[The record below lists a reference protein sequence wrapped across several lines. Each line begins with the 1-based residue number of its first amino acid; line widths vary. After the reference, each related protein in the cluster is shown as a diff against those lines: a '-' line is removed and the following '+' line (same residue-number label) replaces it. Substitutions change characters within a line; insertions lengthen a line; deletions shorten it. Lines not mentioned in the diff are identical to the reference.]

1 MSAIGRNMST
11 KGRNF
16 KGGPG
21 ECEES
26 RGMSPGKFFNLDSET
41 PVPTLPGL
49 EVVNQKGLLRH
60 LNAH

>member
-1 MSAIGRNMST
+1 MDMSAIGRNMST

-16 KGGPG
+16 KGDPG

-26 RGMSPGKFFNLDSET
+26 RILET

-49 EVVNQKGLLRH
+49 EVVNQKGLLRY